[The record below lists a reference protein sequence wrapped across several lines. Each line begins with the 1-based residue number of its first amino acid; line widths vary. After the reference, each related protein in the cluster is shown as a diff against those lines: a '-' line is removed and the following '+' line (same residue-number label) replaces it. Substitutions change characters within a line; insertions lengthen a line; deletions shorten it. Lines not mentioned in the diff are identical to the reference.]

1 MQSARGRSRSRSVSP
16 ANETHRS
23 QNDLPPPVDGD
34 ILHPPPQLSPLQ
46 RLADHLECTKVEAAH
61 LAPEVRMKIAEQQL
75 GLSISE
81 VGRLEIEARRV
92 QIANGPADA
101 VQALTN
107 QLSAQE
113 QRQLEP
119 WRKRLQ
125 QLTVRKNRYMAM
137 EASDLKKRA
146 VDMAKDACLSPTE
159 LLILWTA
166 LYADEDE
173 RKLMA
178 ALVVAETDPDKIPL
192 FNYNIA
198 TKKGDVF
205 LSQYGAE
212 LAHFGLPLFPEHR
225 EYDLQNQKLLRGGD
239 PSGAGKVNRPAVFRD
254 NRGDEDLLGAGSTLP
269 LVQNPETNQ
278 WEADATL
285 VQKAFDDA
293 FALIRGLSAKVDAI
307 QGTAKAASNSAE
319 KTPLERQLSSLT
331 GAVRELRRALSSA
344 QATAP
349 RPSGRRSYR
358 SRPPRGGDG
367 EEDF

>member
-1 MQSARGRSRSRSVSP
+1 
-16 ANETHRS
+16 
-23 QNDLPPPVDGD
+23 
-34 ILHPPPQLSPLQ
+34 
-46 RLADHLECTKVEAAH
+46 
-61 LAPEVRMKIAEQQL
+61 MKIAEQQL

-92 QIANGPADA
+92 QIANEPADA

-205 LSQYGAE
+205 LSQHGAE

-344 QATAP
+344 QATAL

>member
-1 MQSARGRSRSRSVSP
+1 MRSARGRSRSRSLSP
-16 ANETHRS
+16 VNETQRS
-23 QNDLPPPVDGD
+23 EEDLPQQADSD
-34 ILHPPPQLSPLQ
+34 IPRPPPQLSPLQ

-61 LAPEVRMKIAEQQL
+61 LVPEVRMKIAEQQL
-75 GLSISE
+75 TLTISE
-81 VGRLEIEARRV
+81 IGRLEIEARRV
-92 QIANGPADA
+92 LVASGPTDP
-101 VQALTN
+101 VQALTD

-137 EASDLKKRA
+137 DASDLKKRA

-198 TKKGDVF
+198 TKKGEVF
-205 LSQYGAE
+205 LAQYGAD
-212 LAHFGLPLFPEHR
+212 LAHFGLPLFPEDR
-225 EYDLQNQKLLRGGD
+225 EYDLQNQKLLRTGD
-239 PSGAGKVNRPAVFRD
+239 PGGAGKANRPAVFRD

-293 FALIRGLSAKVDAI
+293 FALIRSLSAKVDAI
-307 QGTAKAASNSAE
+307 QGTAKAASNAPE
-319 KTPLERQLSSLT
+319 KTPLEKQLSSLT
-331 GAVRELRRALSSA
+331 GAVRELRRAMSSA
-344 QATAP
+344 QATAL

-358 SRPPRGGDG
+358 SRPPRGGET